1 MRKVFFNQKGGVG
14 KTTIT
19 CNLAAINAARGK
31 NTLVIDLDQQGNS
44 GHYLLGTK
52 LEDPDET
59 IARFFK
65 DTLSI
70 NPFAGSGG
78 QEFDGII
85 HQTPFDRL
93 SVIPAH
99 AELDGLMTR
108 LESRHKIYKLR
119 EALEK
124 LTQFDDVYI
133 DTPPTLN
140 FYSRSALIAAE
151 TCLIPFD
158 CDQFSRD
165 ALYSL
170 ITAVEEVKIDH
181 NPELKIGGIIA
192 NQYQGR
198 ARLPQQI
205 IAELNEEGHPLL
217 DTAISPS
224 VVIRE
229 SHSACKPLIHFAAKH
244 KVTSEYETLY
254 KELEKIGS

>member
-1 MRKVFFNQKGGVG
+1 MRRVFFNQKGGVG

-44 GHYLLGTK
+44 GHYLLGTQQD
-52 LEDPDET
+52 DPDAT
-59 IARFFK
+59 IVRFFK

-70 NPFAGSGG
+70 NPFSSGG

-85 HQTPFDRL
+85 HQSQFPNL
-93 SVIPAH
+93 SVVPAH
-99 AELDGLMTR
+99 PDLDSLMSR

-140 FYSRSALIAAE
+140 FYSQSALIAAE

-170 ITAVEEVKIDH
+170 MTAVEEVKIDH
-181 NPELKIGGIIA
+181 NPVLRIGGIIA
-192 NQYQGR
+192 NQYQNR

-205 IAELNEEGHPLL
+205 LSELSEEGHPLVES
-217 DTAISPS
+217 AISPS

-229 SHSACKPLIHFAAKH
+229 SHSECKPLIHFSPKH
-244 KVTSEYETLY
+244 KITAEYEALY
-254 KELEKIGS
+254 DELIQLGT

>member
-19 CNLAAINAARGK
+19 CNLAAINAAKGR
-31 NTLVIDLDQQGNS
+31 NTLVLDLDQQGNS
-44 GHYLLGTK
+44 GHYLLGTQ
-52 LEDPDET
+52 LDDPDAT
-59 IARFFK
+59 VARFFK

-70 NPFAGSGG
+70 NPFSGNG

-85 HQTPFDRL
+85 HQTQFDRL

-99 AELDGLMTR
+99 TELESLMTR

-124 LTQFDDVYI
+124 LPQFDDIYI

-170 ITAVEEVKIDH
+170 ITAVEEVRIDH
-181 NPELKIGGIIA
+181 NEELTIGGIIA

-205 IAELNEEGHPLL
+205 IAELTEEGHPLL
-217 DTAISPS
+217 ETAISPS

-229 SHSACKPLIHFAAKH
+229 SHSACKPLIHFSPKH
-244 KVTSEYETLY
+244 KVTTEYEALHD
-254 KELEKIGS
+254 ELDQLAS

>member
-19 CNLAAINAARGK
+19 CNLAAISAANGK

-44 GHYLLGTK
+44 GHYLLGTQ
-52 LEDPDET
+52 LDDPDLT

-70 NPFAGSGG
+70 NPFAGGG
-78 QEFDGII
+78 QAFNGII
-85 HQTPFDRL
+85 HQTPFPNL

-99 AELDGLMTR
+99 PELDGLQNR

-119 EALEK
+119 EALET
-124 LTQFDDVYI
+124 LTDFDEIYI
-133 DTPPTLN
+133 DTPPILN

-170 ITAVEEVKIDH
+170 ITAVEEVRIDH
-181 NPELKIGGIIA
+181 NPGLRIGGIIA
-192 NQYQGR
+192 NQYQAR

-205 IAELNEEGHPLL
+205 IAELNDEGHPLL
-217 DTAISPS
+217 ETTISPS

-229 SHSACKPLIHFAAKH
+229 SHSAFNPLIHFAPKH
-244 KVTSEYETLY
+244 KVTAEYETLY
-254 KELEKIGS
+254 NELEAIGT

>member
-19 CNLAAINAARGK
+19 CNLAAINAARGR

-44 GHYLLGTK
+44 GHYLLGTQ
-52 LEDPDET
+52 LVDPNET

-70 NPFAGSGG
+70 NPFGKGE

-85 HQTPFDRL
+85 HQTEFPNL

-99 AELDGLMTR
+99 TDLDSLMSR

-124 LTQFDDVYI
+124 LTSYDDIYI
-133 DTPPTLN
+133 DTPPILN
-140 FYSRSALIAAE
+140 FYSRSALIAAD

-165 ALYSL
+165 ALYTL

-181 NPELKIGGIIA
+181 NPELSIGGIIA

-229 SHSACKPLIHFAAKH
+229 SHSACKPLIHFSPKH
-244 KVTSEYETLY
+244 KVTAEYEALY
-254 KELEKIGS
+254 DELEKLST

>member
-19 CNLAAINAARGK
+19 CNLAAISAARGN

-44 GHYLLGTK
+44 GHYLLGNK
-52 LEDPDET
+52 LDDPDTT

-70 NPFAGSGG
+70 NPFSKGE

-85 HQTPFDRL
+85 HQTPFPNL

-119 EALEK
+119 EALAK
-124 LTQFDDVYI
+124 LTGYDEIYI
-133 DTPPTLN
+133 DTPPILN
-140 FYSRSALIAAE
+140 FYSRSALIAAQS
-151 TCLIPFD
+151 CLIPFD

-170 ITAVEEVKIDH
+170 ITAIEEVRIDH
-181 NPELKIGGIIA
+181 NETLQIGGIIA

-205 IAELNEEGHPLL
+205 IAELIEEGHPLL
-217 DTAISPS
+217 ESAISPS

-229 SHSACKPLIHFAAKH
+229 SHTACKPLIHFAPKH
-244 KVTSEYETLY
+244 KVTAEYEALY
-254 KELEKIGS
+254 DELEKLLS

>member
-19 CNLAAINAARGK
+19 CNLAAISAARGK
-31 NTLVIDLDQQGNS
+31 NTLVVDLDQQGNS

-52 LEDPDET
+52 SDDPDTT

-70 NPFAGSGG
+70 NPFAGGG
-78 QEFDGII
+78 QEFEGII
-85 HQTPFDRL
+85 HQTPFSNL

-99 AELDGLMTR
+99 AELDNLMTR

-124 LTQFDDVYI
+124 LTQYDDIYI
-133 DTPPTLN
+133 DTPPILN

-165 ALYSL
+165 ALYTL
-170 ITAVEEVKIDH
+170 ITAVEEVRIDH
-181 NPELKIGGIIA
+181 NDALRIGGIIA

-205 IAELNEEGHPLL
+205 IAELNDEGHPLL
-217 DTAISPS
+217 ETAISPS

-229 SHSACKPLIHFAAKH
+229 SHSACKPLIHFAPKH
-244 KVTSEYETLY
+244 KVTAEYEMLY
-254 KELEKIGS
+254 DELEKLGT

>member
-19 CNLAAINAARGK
+19 CNLAAINAARGR

-44 GHYLLGTK
+44 GHYLIGEK
-52 LEDPDET
+52 LEDPDLT

-65 DTLSI
+65 DSLSI
-70 NPFAGSGG
+70 NPFASGG
-78 QEFDGII
+78 QEFEGII
-85 HQTPFDRL
+85 HQTPFDKL

-99 AELDGLMTR
+99 SELDPLMTR

-119 EALEK
+119 EAIERLNHY
-124 LTQFDDVYI
+124 DDIYI

-170 ITAVEEVKIDH
+170 ITAVEEVRVDH
-181 NPELKIGGIIA
+181 NDALRIGGIIA

-205 IAELNEEGHPLL
+205 LAELSEEGHPLL
-217 DTAISPS
+217 ESAISPS

-229 SHSACKPLIHFAAKH
+229 SHSACQPMIHFSPKH
-244 KVTSEYETLY
+244 KITAEYQALY
-254 KELEKIGS
+254 DELQAIQ